1 MAYIYPEYTDTSA
14 WSDLISQYEKKQNYI
29 YLIPDAKD
37 KIWDYFKYCLR
48 SNNRYFFNHP
58 MLELLE
64 RTFKNHVVTL
74 DDSVNVY
81 RARVDSDGVLC
92 DEWMQ
97 YSSIGYTQGILQ
109 NMEKRGVDKDLLHNL
124 SKKLNVYKNSPE
136 IQSIVERLQSGFQGF
151 DAMGSSAPPSDKAS
165 PGRCNLQGVSYLYTA
180 LDEHTAVAEIRPH
193 FQDIIS
199 IAELKPVRPLRLV
212 SFYYDPE
219 AIVYGENS
227 LFNCI
232 QREYARQNR
241 DKTGNYTVTQYITAF
256 IEHLGYDGLC
266 FRSSLVKEGTNYV
279 IFNSQDCTVL
289 SSKLCYLS
297 EVTYNFGQFKQ

>member
-1 MAYIYPEYTDTSA
+1 MANILPDYTDTAA
-14 WSDLISQYEKKQNYI
+14 WDDIIARYKKSPNSVQLTWDI
-29 YLIPDAKD
+29 ED
-37 KIWDYFKYCLR
+37 KIWGYFKYCLR

-64 RTFKNHVVTL
+64 WTFKDHVFTL
-74 DDSVNVY
+74 DDSVSVY
-81 RARVDSDGVLC
+81 RARVDSEEMLYNEWLKYSNIGFLRGRVHYHKQHGATDEVLR
-92 DEWMQ
+92 
-97 YSSIGYTQGILQ
+97 GISEDL
-109 NMEKRGVDKDLLHNL
+109 NTYKD
-124 SKKLNVYKNSPE
+124 SPE
-136 IQSIVERLQSGFQGF
+136 IQKIVERIHSGFQGY
-151 DAMGSSAPPSDKAS
+151 DAKGSSAPPSDKAS

-193 FQDIIS
+193 FQDKIS

-219 AIVYGENS
+219 AIIHGENF

-241 DKTGNYTVTQYITAF
+241 DKTGDYTVTQYITAF

-279 IFNSQDCTVL
+279 IFNPQNCTVL

-297 EVTYNFGQFKQ
+297 EVKYNFGQFK